1 MTWARYTVLVSSSF
15 NSQQPVKPSQGSVA
29 TTSLPVLSYRIASVQ
44 ESSLPPQ
51 QRMSI
56 SNPSENFAVL
66 PSEEPSPCASSPRRC
81 FSMRSAYGSLIYTV
95 SSRTVFFGSTSTRTW
110 YSAPLYGMTQW
121 LQNTLV
127 LFVAYTVLPF
137 TASVTVPETPS
148 LLFPSQSTETVVLS
162 AAKTTSLIRYSS
174 SMLSGLLRWRSNR

>member
-66 PSEEPSPCASSPRRC
+66 LSEEPSPCTSAPRRY
-81 FSMRSAYGSLIYTV
+81 FLMRSAYGLLTYIV

-110 YSAPLYGMTQW
+110 YSAPLYGRIQW
-121 LQNTLV
+121 LQNVLV
-127 LFVAYTVLPF
+127 FFVLYTVLPF
-137 TASVTVPETPS
+137 MASVTIPETPS
-148 LLFPSQSTETVVLS
+148 LLFPFQRTETMVLS
-162 AAKTTSLIRYSS
+162 AANTTSLI
-174 SMLSGLLRWRSNR
+174 

>member
-15 NSQQPVKPSQGSVA
+15 NSQQPVKPSQGSVT

-66 PSEEPSPCASSPRRC
+66 LSEEPSPCASAPRRY
-81 FSMRSAYGSLIYTV
+81 FLMRSAYGLLTYIV
-95 SSRTVFFGSTSTRTW
+95 SSRTVFFGSTSTRIIF
-110 YSAPLYGMTQW
+110 YFFHHC
-121 LQNTLV
+121 V
-127 LFVAYTVLPF
+127 LIK
-137 TASVTVPETPS
+137 SVKKQIL
-148 LLFPSQSTETVVLS
+148 LLFDCVWIHII
-162 AAKTTSLIRYSS
+162 A
-174 SMLSGLLRWRSNR
+174 SNLGAR

>member
-56 SNPSENFAVL
+56 SNPSENYAVL
-66 PSEEPSPCASSPRRC
+66 LSEEPSPCTSAPRRY
-81 FSMRSAYGSLIYTV
+81 FLMRSAYGLLIYTV
-95 SSRTVFFGSTSTRTW
+95 SDFQLFTGCPVTQYGFLLHRVSLPQAAAFDRGPLSTD
-110 YSAPLYGMTQW
+110 
-121 LQNTLV
+121 
-127 LFVAYTVLPF
+127 F
-137 TASVTVPETPS
+137 
-148 LLFPSQSTETVVLS
+148 
-162 AAKTTSLIRYSS
+162 KIRSS
-174 SMLSGLLRWRSNR
+174 